1 MGLCLRSVPP
11 GESPPPPPRVCF
23 GRDELV
29 EKVLGFAQNLEPVA
43 LIGAGGIGKTSIALS
58 VLHHNLIQ
66 DQFGASRRFIRCDQF
81 PPSRANFLARLSK
94 AIGAG
99 VDNPE
104 DLTPLRPFLS
114 SQKSL
119 IVLDNAESILDSQ
132 GTDAQEIYAV
142 VDELCRFKTV
152 FVCVT
157 SRITT
162 IPQPC
167 KRLMVPTLSAEAAC
181 NTLYNIY
188 NDSGRS
194 DIIDDLLQRLD
205 YHALS
210 ITLLATT
217 ASDNMWDYDELVKEW
232 DMHRAQVLRTDHNY
246 SLAAT
251 IELSL
256 TSPTFQKL
264 GVDARELLG
273 VVAFFPQGIDKKNLD
288 WLFPTISDRKNIFN
302 KFCVLSLAYPSS
314 GYITMLAPIRDYLRP
329 QDPRSSP
336 LLCATKDRYFT
347 RLSVDIYAEEP
358 SFGEA
363 EWIKSEDVNVEH
375 LLDVFISIN
384 ADVGTLEAC
393 AHFTEH
399 LYWHK
404 PRQTVLGS
412 KIKGLPEDHPSKAN
426 CLYQLSRTFLSLGNF
441 AEQKRL
447 LSQVLQ
453 HYRKQGNDCQVAQA
467 LVLLSNANRMLGL
480 GEEGIQQ
487 ARDALEI
494 YERLGDAVGQAQSLR
509 YLARLL
515 LEDKQLD
522 AAEKSVARAINL
534 LPKKGQECR
543 TSQCQELLGNIYR
556 SKGEREKA
564 IHHYEVAIEIASP
577 FNWHNLLFWV
587 HYSLAELF
595 HDENDFNNAHIHVEQ
610 AKSHVGEEKY
620 LLGRVTELHAQIFCT
635 EGRPE
640 DARSEILRAKG
651 IYEELG
657 LAKDVQDCRN
667 LLQEIEQAERP
678 TSPA

>member
-1 MGLCLRSVPP
+1 M
-11 GESPPPPPRVCF
+11 
-23 GRDELV
+23 
-29 EKVLGFAQNLEPVA
+29 GFAKNLEPVA

-58 VLHHNLIQ
+58 VLHHNFIQ

-81 PPSRANFLARLSK
+81 PPSRAQFLARLSK

-119 IVLDNAESILDSQ
+119 IVLDNAESILDAQ

-152 FVCVT
+152 FVCIT

-181 NTLYNIY
+181 NTFYNIY
-188 NDSGRS
+188 NNSGRS
-194 DIIDDLLQRLD
+194 DVIDDLLQRLD

-217 ASDNMWDYDELVKEW
+217 ASDNMWDYNELVKEW
-232 DMHRAQVLRTDHNY
+232 DTHRAQVLRTDHNY

-264 GVDARELLG
+264 GANARELLG
-273 VVAFFPQGIDKKNLD
+273 VVAFFPQGVDKQNLD

-336 LLCATKDRYFT
+336 LLCATKDRYFI
-347 RLSVDIYAEEP
+347 RLSVDIDPKKP
-358 SFGEA
+358 SFGET

-375 LLDVFISIN
+375 LLDVFISIK
-384 ADVGTLEAC
+384 ADAGTLEAC
-393 AHFTEH
+393 AHFMQH

-412 KIKGLPEDHPSKAN
+412 KIEGLPEDHPSKTT
-426 CLYQLSRTFLSLGNF
+426 CLYRLSQTFESLGNF
-441 AEQKRL
+441 AEAKRL

-453 HYRKQGNDCQVAQA
+453 LRRKQGNDRWVAET
-467 LVLLSNANRMLGL
+467 LEWLSHANRMLGL
-480 GEEGIQQ
+480 LEEGIQQ

-494 YERLGDAVGQAQSLR
+494 YERLGSAAGQADSLR
-509 YLARLL
+509 CLAQLL
-515 LEDKQLD
+515 LQDKQLD
-522 AAEKSVARAINL
+522 AAEKTMTRAINL
-534 LPKKGQECR
+534 LPKKGQEFR
-543 TSQCQELLGNIYR
+543 TCQCHHLLGDIYQ

-564 IHHYEVAIEIASP
+564 IHHFEVALEIASA
-577 FNWHNLLFWV
+577 FNWHTRLFWIN
-587 HYSLAELF
+587 YSLAELF
-595 HDENDFNNAHIHVEQ
+595 RDENDFNNAHIHVEQ
-610 AKSHVGEEKY
+610 AKSQTGEGTY
-620 LLGRVTELHAQIFCT
+620 LLGRATELQARIFHKQ
-635 EGRPE
+635 GRLE
-640 DARSEILRAKG
+640 DARSEALRAKE
-651 IYEELG
+651 IYEKLG
-657 LAKDVQDCRN
+657 LSEDV
-667 LLQEIEQAERP
+667 
-678 TSPA
+678 

>member
-1 MGLCLRSVPP
+1 M
-11 GESPPPPPRVCF
+11 
-23 GRDELV
+23 
-29 EKVLGFAQNLEPVA
+29 GFAKNLEPVA

-58 VLHHNLIQ
+58 VLHHNLLE

-81 PPSRANFLARLSK
+81 PPSRSQFLARLSK

-104 DLTPLRPFLS
+104 DLTLLRPFLS
-114 SQKSL
+114 SQKLL
-119 IVLDNAESILDSQ
+119 IVLDNAESILDPQ
-132 GTDAQEIYAV
+132 GPDAQEIYAV

-152 FVCVT
+152 FVCIT

-181 NTLYNIY
+181 NTFYNIY
-188 NDSGRS
+188 NDGGRS

-232 DMHRAQVLRTDHNY
+232 DTHRAQVLRTDHNH

-264 GVDARELLG
+264 GANARDLLG

-288 WLFPTISDRKNIFN
+288 WLFPAISDRKNIFN
-302 KFCVLSLAYPSS
+302 KFCILSLAYPSS

-329 QDPRSSP
+329 QDPRSSQ
-336 LLCATKDRYFT
+336 LLCATKDRYVT
-347 RLSVDIYAEEP
+347 RLSVDVDPDEP
-358 SFGEA
+358 SFREG

-375 LLDVFISIN
+375 LLDVFISISTD
-384 ADVGTLEAC
+384 AGDVLDAC
-393 AHFTEH
+393 AHFMEH

-404 PRQTVLGS
+404 PRQTTLGS

-447 LSQVLQ
+447 LSQALQ
-453 HYRKQGNDCQVAQA
+453 LYRKQGNDRRVAQT
-467 LVLLSNANRMLGL
+467 LELLSDANRMLGL

-494 YERLGDAVGQAQSLR
+494 HESLGDAVGQAESLWF
-509 YLARLL
+509 LGQLL

-522 AAEKSVARAINL
+522 AAEKSVTRAISL
-534 LPKKGQECR
+534 LPKIGQEFR
-543 TSQCQELLGNIYR
+543 TCQSHRLLGDIYQ

-564 IHHYEVAIEIASP
+564 IHHFEVALKIASP
-577 FNWHNLLFWV
+577 FNWHDLLFWI
-587 HYSLAELF
+587 HYSLALLF
-595 HDENDFNNAHIHVEQ
+595 RNETGFNNVHIHVEQ
-610 AKSHVGEEKY
+610 AKSQMGEGTY
-620 LLGRVTELHAQIFCT
+620 LLGRATELQARIFH
-635 EGRPE
+635 EQGRLK
-640 DARSEILRAKG
+640 DARSEALRAKE
-651 IYEELG
+651 IYEKLG
-657 LAKDVQDCRN
+657 LSKDVQDCRN
-667 LLQEIEQAERP
+667 LLQQVEQAERP